1 MEYENIQTKEIVL
14 EKDASRYVKEKLG
27 IKLEPVG
34 RFGTYTTEQIECID
48 NIVEWYFS
56 DVWVKKKTKNE
67 LYE

>member
-34 RFGTYTTEQIECID
+34 RFGTYKRKQKMNCM
-48 NIVEWYFS
+48 NRR
-56 DVWVKKKTKNE
+56 
-67 LYE
+67 YE